1 MRTSLDPGLPGTI
14 LERRARAFC
23 GGFEG
28 GECDAAFCGVGPV
41 ALETVFRED
50 RLDMALE
57 VHRAGLGEQG
67 EGRQEEEGNGSGL
80 HLRLERPIG
89 AEKA

>member
-1 MRTSLDPGLPGTI
+1 
-14 LERRARAFC
+14 
-23 GGFEG
+23 
-28 GECDAAFCGVGPV
+28 
-41 ALETVFRED
+41 
-50 RLDMALE
+50 MALE